1 MTFNF
6 YCFFKNNFFLKI
18 VFGVGLFFF
27 IFGVHS
33 SLAQT
38 NPGQTKNEKVN
49 VFLFYS
55 QYCPHCHH
63 EIEFLQQLSR
73 INNKFV
79 LIDFEVSENEKN
91 RKLFEKLV
99 KKEKLSGGVPVTVIG
114 DEIFVGFDD
123 AEGVGKKIAQKI
135 SKCYQEKCLDKT
147 MGQLFEKDDYFLTN
161 LSQKNTFLNFEKSSD
176 EKEPNGPLE
185 KEKSNPKQN
194 QDEKRGEKDNRQNE
208 IRVLG
213 KSICLDDKS
222 SLCFWAIFLGLVDG
236 INPCMFSVLLFLLT
250 YLLAI
255 GSKKRALQAGFAFVA
270 TTFVLYF
277 LFMMSIV
284 RVIDVLEIAQKA
296 RLLII
301 IIATGMGLIMIKDFF
316 QYGRWIS
323 LEIPQSLKPKIEKL
337 SKRGTILSVILL
349 AILSGIA
356 EIPCTSGIPLAF
368 ISLLSLKEAP
378 QWGYLILYNLFFIVP
393 LILIVLGVAFAWV
406 KLDDIEKWRK
416 KSRKYMRLAA
426 GILLL
431 FLALA
436 LWKNWL

>member
-1 MTFNF
+1 MKNEKIFNLP
-6 YCFFKNNFFLKI
+6 YFLKNKI
-18 VFGVGLFFF
+18 FLGAVFKVGLLLAFFVLGMHF
-27 IFGVHS
+27 
-33 SLAQT
+33 SLAQ
-38 NPGQTKNEKVN
+38 NELDQDQNKKVN

-63 EIEFLQQLSR
+63 EIEFLKELSK
-73 INNKFV
+73 INHKFI
-79 LIDFEVSENEKN
+79 LIDFEVSENKKN
-91 RKLFEKLV
+91 EELLKKLV
-99 KKEKLSGGVPVTVIG
+99 QEEKLSGGVPITIIG
-114 DEIFVGFDD
+114 DEVFIGFDD

-135 SKCYQEKCLDKT
+135 SKCYQEKCSDKT
-147 MGQLFEKDDYFLTN
+147 MSQLFKEDDYFLAK
-161 LSQKNTFLNFEKSSD
+161 LLEKNTSL
-176 EKEPNGPLE
+176 
-185 KEKSNPKQN
+185 QN
-194 QDEKRGEKDNRQNE
+194 QDQDEEKDEKKEEEKKDRKKNE
-208 IRVLG
+208 IRIFG
-213 KSICLDDKS
+213 KNFCFDNNS
-222 SLCFWAIFLGLVDG
+222 SLCFWAMFLGLMDG

-255 GSKKRALQAGFAFVA
+255 GSKKRALQAGVAFVI

-277 LFMMSIV
+277 LFMMSIIK
-284 RVIDVLEIAQKA
+284 VIDILEIAQKA

-301 IIATGMGLIMIKDFF
+301 ILATGMGLVMIKDFF

-323 LEIPQSLKPKIEKL
+323 LEIPQRLKPKIESL
-337 SKRGTILSVILL
+337 SKKGTILSVVLL

-368 ISLLSLKEAP
+368 ISLLSLKESF
-378 QWGYLILYNLFFIVP
+378 QWGYLVLYNLFFVIP
-393 LILIVLGVAFAWV
+393 LILIVLGVTLAWV
-406 KLDDIEKWRK
+406 KLDDLEKWRK